1 MLNVLQ
7 IGPCCVPS
15 ASVASVMSRR
25 EQVAPYSTEQSMQPK
40 AQPVKTE
47 NRNIMIQAAC
57 GIRVFLRSGFAH
69 SPDAQRCVR

>member
-1 MLNVLQ
+1 
-7 IGPCCVPS
+7 
-15 ASVASVMSRR
+15 